1 MYRNFLIILFS
12 LLSIL
17 AKGQDVFYTQF
28 HYAPLYLNPA
38 FAGCGKNNLR
48 LSAVSKYQW
57 FNLYKPF
64 KHISAAAD
72 LSIYDDF
79 LRNIANVALT
89 VDHSS
94 KGYLNNTNIS
104 GIVGRSF
111 GTSNL
116 GCSNW
121 YLSAAIKAGFNFG
134 RVNPDEFLFI
144 DQLDQTGITG
154 NPSQIDLF
162 TANNSKAFFDMSAGA
177 LMTWEKFMFGL
188 SVHHLNEPNTSFVG
202 KPEDGR
208 LARRYTGHV
217 SWLLDMSDIIV
228 KPTAIAQ
235 FQGKSSLF
243 TAGAMIDFVQFPI
256 AFNVWYRNNTS
267 LSNTNAFCVGFTWK
281 WGNGNTVTSMRKE
294 YSSKMGISYDGEL
307 VKPGIRTTHGSLELG
322 VQRDIII
329 GDNSKCPSASSGECS
344 YHFPWEFF

>member
-1 MYRNFLIILFS
+1 MYRNLFIILFLFS
-12 LLSIL
+12 GFISR
-17 AKGQDVFYTQF
+17 AQDVFYTQF

-64 KHISAAAD
+64 KHVSAAVD
-72 LSIYDDF
+72 YSVYDDF
-79 LRNIANVALT
+79 LKNIVNLGLT

-94 KGYLNNTNIS
+94 KGYLNNTNVS
-104 GIVGRSF
+104 GILGRSF
-111 GTSNL
+111 GTSNN

-121 YLSAAIKAGFNFG
+121 YLSAALKAGFNFG

-162 TANNSKAFFDMSAGA
+162 NTNNSKAFFDMSSGA
-177 LMTWEKFMFGL
+177 LMTWNDFMFGF
-188 SVHHLNEPNTSFVG
+188 SVHHLNEPYTSFTG
-202 KPEDGR
+202 KPEDSR
-208 LARRYTGHV
+208 LLRRYTGHI
-217 SWLLDMSDIIV
+217 SWMLDMADIIV

-243 TAGAMIDFVQFPI
+243 TAGTMIDFVEFPI

-267 LSNTNAFCVGFTWK
+267 FSNNNAFCVGFTWK
-281 WGNGNTVTSMRKE
+281 WGVSNTVTSMRKE
-294 YSSKMGISYDGEL
+294 FGSKMGISYDGEL
-307 VKPGIRTTHGSLELG
+307 TKPGIRTTHGSLELG
-322 VQRDIII
+322 FQRDIIV
-329 GDNSKCPSASSGECS
+329 GDNSKCPTASSGICS
-344 YHFPWEFF
+344 YRFPWEFF